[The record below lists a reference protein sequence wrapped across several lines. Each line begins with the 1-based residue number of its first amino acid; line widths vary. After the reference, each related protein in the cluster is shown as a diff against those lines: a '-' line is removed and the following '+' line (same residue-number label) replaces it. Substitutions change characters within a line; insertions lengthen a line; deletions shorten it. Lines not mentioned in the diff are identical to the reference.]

1 MVLAFEATC
10 LFLTVDHTSESFYAV
25 PSCRIV
31 LAGPVVLTLK
41 FVVLS
46 FKRVNERI
54 THSHLWEV
62 LRSTFLWNCFPAVQV
77 GSNLCLIEIP
87 FTVAVCCATF
97 LVWNLS
103 KQTRIRVSTFYLFS
117 QWK

>member
-1 MVLAFEATC
+1 M
-10 LFLTVDHTSESFYAV
+10 
-25 PSCRIV
+25 
-31 LAGPVVLTLK
+31 VLTLK

-54 THSHLWEV
+54 THGHFWEV

-77 GSNLCLIEIP
+77 GSNLCLIEIL

-103 KQTRIRVSTFYLFS
+103 KQTRITWKYILPFFAVEVAGDASDVKPLVSIHLEL
-117 QWK
+117 KVLAR